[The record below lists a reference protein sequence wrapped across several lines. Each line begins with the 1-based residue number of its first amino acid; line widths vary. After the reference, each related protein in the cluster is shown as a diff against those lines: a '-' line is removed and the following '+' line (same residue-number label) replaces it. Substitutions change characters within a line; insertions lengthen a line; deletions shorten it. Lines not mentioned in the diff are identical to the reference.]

1 MTYLDHAATTPVL
14 PEVVAAMSAA
24 FAAARVYGMCSVSAS
39 DWKR

>member
-24 FAAARVYGMCSVSAS
+24 MSLTGNAKYPC
-39 DWKR
+39 